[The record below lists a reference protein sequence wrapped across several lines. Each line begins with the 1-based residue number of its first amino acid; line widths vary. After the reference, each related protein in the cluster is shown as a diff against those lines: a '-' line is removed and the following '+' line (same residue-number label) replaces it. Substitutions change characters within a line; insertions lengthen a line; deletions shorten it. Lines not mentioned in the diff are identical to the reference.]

1 MFNFYVSAS
10 IGDAEL
16 GALPLFSKLSPE
28 INEVK
33 LKSRPFNSYKE
44 CVDAGQKLVTD
55 ISEQLNAVK
64 PQYFVQSSLNP
75 DFSKD
80 EESSEVGIPGIG
92 VLGEWR
98 ENELCRFYLMNR
110 SCKDDAGIFL
120 TKLIISVLS
129 QQPTTTQ
136 RN

>member
-33 LKSRPFNSYKE
+33 LKSKPFNSYKD
-44 CVDAGQKLVTD
+44 CVDASHKLVSD
-55 ISEQLNAVK
+55 IMESLNVGLTK
-64 PQYFVQSSLNP
+64 YFVQSSLNP
-75 DFSKD
+75 NFSENG
-80 EESSEVGIPGIG
+80 EEPEAGIPGVG
-92 VLGEWR
+92 LLGEWR

-110 SCKDDAGIFL
+110 ECKDDAGIFL
-120 TKLIISVLS
+120 TKLIISILS
-129 QQPTTTQ
+129 QQPTLTQ